1 MQTFSPTEENYIK
14 AIYHLSKGKETVAT
28 NAIAEAMETT
38 AASVTDML
46 RKLNDKQIIDY
57 TKYKGV
63 SLTTEGRI
71 IATQLVR
78 KHRLWEVFLKEKLG
92 FAWDKV
98 HDIAEQLEHIR
109 SEELTERLDGFLGNP
124 KFDPHGDPIP
134 DAKGRIHTQN
144 YKLLSEVSEGEQVV
158 VVGVKDSSAKFLN
171 YLDSQKIAL
180 GSKVQMEQKVEFDNS
195 VKVKI
200 GDTNTMISDMAAS
213 LILVM

>member
-14 AIYHLSKGKETVAT
+14 AIYHLSIGKETVAT
-28 NAIAEAMETT
+28 NAIAEAMDTT

-63 SLTTEGRI
+63 SLTRNGEV

-109 SEELTERLDGFLGNP
+109 SEELIERLDVFLGNP

-134 DAKGRIHTQN
+134 DAKGRIHTHN
-144 YKLLSEVSEGEQVV
+144 YKLLSEIKEGDNVV

-180 GSKVQMEQKVEFDNS
+180 GSKVRMEQKIDFDNS
-195 VKVKI
+195 VKVQI
-200 GDTNTMISDMAAS
+200 GDAHTMISDMAAS

>member
-1 MQTFSPTEENYIK
+1 MQTFSTTEENYIK
-14 AIYHLSKGKETVAT
+14 AIYHLSIGKETVAT
-28 NAIAEAMETT
+28 NAIAEAMDTT

-63 SLTTEGRI
+63 SLTKDGEI

-78 KHRLWEVFLKEKLG
+78 KHRLWEVFLNEKLG

-109 SEELTERLDGFLGNP
+109 SEELTERLDNFLGKP

-134 DAKGRIHTQN
+134 DAKGRIHSHN
-144 YKLLSEVSEGEQVV
+144 YKLLSEIKEGDDVV
-158 VVGVKDSSAKFLN
+158 VMGVKDSSAKFLH

-180 GSKVQMEQKVEFDNS
+180 GSKVRIEQKVDFDNS
-195 VKVKI
+195 VKVSI

-213 LILVM
+213 LILVR